1 MFELIFGS
9 IFLIVS
15 AFTVLPMF
23 LTNDFAT
30 LGFGLIFLIFPIIGF
45 IFFFIGLMK
54 VIRNIRT
61 AAKGEECYASI
72 VDVFPT
78 NKSINDAPVMRAT
91 FKVYVESIHQVVET
105 EEDVGINPF
114 KYSPGIY
121 VVVKY
126 YNNDVNILRIVE
138 EQEVPNYALSYIKI
152 DKPELSDIIEIDGVK
167 YKRIEE

>member
-23 LTNDFAT
+23 LINDFAA
-30 LGFGLIFLIFPIIGF
+30 LGFRFIFLIFPIIGF

-61 AAKGEECYASI
+61 TAKGEECYASI

-78 NKSINDAPVMRAT
+78 NKFINGAPVMRAT
-91 FKVYVESIHQVVET
+91 FRVYAESIHQVVEI

-114 KYSPGIY
+114 KISPGVY
-121 VVVKY
+121 VAVKY

-138 EQEVPNYALSYIKI
+138 EQEVPSYVLSYIKI
-152 DKPELSDIIEIDGVK
+152 DKPKLSDIIEIDGVK
-167 YKRIEE
+167 YKRIDE